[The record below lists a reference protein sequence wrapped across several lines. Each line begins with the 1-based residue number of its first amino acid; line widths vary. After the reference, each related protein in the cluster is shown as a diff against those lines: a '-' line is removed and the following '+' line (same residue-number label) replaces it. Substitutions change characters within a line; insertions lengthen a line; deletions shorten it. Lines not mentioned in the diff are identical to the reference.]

1 MTNYTKHNGYAD
13 KEVPRLI
20 KDHSHTKFYES
31 VMKSFG
37 KEQSSSQERA
47 ADQKLWIAPYEDSNQ
62 PSAIQKLTSGFS
74 QPTNSN
80 EAIAINS
87 ICMILKTLQ
96 PKRKDGIPN
105 GTAKG
110 IKEEQL
116 LK

>member
-47 ADQKLWIAPYEDSNQ
+47 ADQKL
-62 PSAIQKLTSGFS
+62 
-74 QPTNSN
+74 
-80 EAIAINS
+80 
-87 ICMILKTLQ
+87 
-96 PKRKDGIPN
+96 
-105 GTAKG
+105 
-110 IKEEQL
+110 
-116 LK
+116 